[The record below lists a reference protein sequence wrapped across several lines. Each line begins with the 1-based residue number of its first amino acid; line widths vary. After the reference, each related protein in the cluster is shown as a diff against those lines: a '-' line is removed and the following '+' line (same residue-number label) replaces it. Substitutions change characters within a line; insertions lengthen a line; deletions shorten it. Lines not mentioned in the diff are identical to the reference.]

1 VEILNLL
8 ASTISKE
15 ISISF
20 AAARGLLK
28 LSIID
33 EFGPFKSLK
42 EIKFSDMTSAVKNSL
57 KNRLIELNVLDYK
70 KLILVLTDELKNNQS
85 LFSLG

>member
-1 VEILNLL
+1 MEILNLL
-8 ASTISKE
+8 ASLISKE

-20 AAARGLLK
+20 PAARGLLK

-42 EIKFSDMTSAVKNSL
+42 EIKFLDMTSVVKNSL
-57 KNRLIELNVLDYK
+57 KNRLIELNVRDYK
-70 KLILVLTDELKNNQS
+70 KIILILTDELKNNQS
-85 LFSLG
+85 LFTLG

>member
-8 ASTISKE
+8 ASIISKE
-15 ISISF
+15 IKISYP
-20 AAARGLLK
+20 AARGLLK

-42 EIKFSDMTSAVKNSL
+42 EIKFSDMTSVVNDSL
-57 KNRLIELNVLDYK
+57 KNRLIELNVRDYK
-70 KLILVLTDELKNNQS
+70 KLILILMNELKNNQS
-85 LFSLG
+85 LFIIG